1 MRDEEYV
8 FRQDVREKK
17 ITAQSARKRVGKT
30 RKVTLP
36 MDYLTKKELKAMNGD
51 VKTFNLSRPMKW
63 DEFRSM
69 PNDLQAAYIKA
80 LREKFNVTNVALTKM
95 FGVSKQTVLARFEV
109 IGVATR
115 IGAAGK
121 RMNLQEANAWYAWL
135 GGAETPTSEPE
146 TASSTEAVA
155 DPGNIVLDVASAAQ
169 LPNIPVVSAAD
180 TRGDALAPR
189 SGELEFCGYPED
201 IMRAVVA
208 LLGGASVEMRV
219 SWRPTPKEG
228 ARDDG

>member
-36 MDYLTKKELKAMNGD
+36 MDYLTKKELKDMSGD

-80 LREKFNVTNVALTKM
+80 LREKFNVTNVALAKM
-95 FGVSKQTVLARFEV
+95 FGVAKQTILTRFEV
-109 IGVATR
+109 IGVAPRVNVT
-115 IGAAGK
+115 GK
-121 RMNLQEANAWYAWL
+121 RMSIQEANAWYAWL
-135 GGAETPTSEPE
+135 NGAETPASDPG
-146 TASSTEAVA
+146 TASGTDAAA
-155 DPGNIVLDVASAAQ
+155 DPGNIVLDSASAAQ
-169 LPNIPVVSAAD
+169 LPNIPVSPAPDV
-180 TRGDALAPR
+180 LAPR
-189 SGELEFCGYPED
+189 AGELEFCGYPED

-208 LLGGASVEMRV
+208 LLGGAAVEMRV
-219 SWRPTPKEG
+219 SWRPVPAEG

>member
-80 LREKFNVTNVALTKM
+80 LREKFNVTNVALAKM

-146 TASSTEAVA
+146 TDSSTEAVA
-155 DPGNIVLDVASAAQ
+155 DPGNIVLDAASAAQ
-169 LPNIPVVSAAD
+169 LPNIPVAPAPDV
-180 TRGDALAPR
+180 LAPR
-189 SGELEFCGYPED
+189 AGELEFCGYPED

-208 LLGGASVEMRV
+208 LLGGAPVKMRV
-219 SWRPTPKEG
+219 SWRPVPKEG
-228 ARDDG
+228 ARDDGGI

>member
-51 VKTFNLSRPMKW
+51 VKTFNLNKPMSW
-63 DEFRSM
+63 EEFKAM

-121 RMNLQEANAWYAWL
+121 RMNLQEANTWYAWL
-135 GGAETPTSEPE
+135 NSAEMPASEPE

-155 DPGNIVLDVASAAQ
+155 DPGNIVLDAASAAQ
-169 LPNIPVVSAAD
+169 LPCIPVAPAPDV
-180 TRGDALAPR
+180 LAPR
-189 SGELEFCGYPED
+189 SGVLEFCGYPED

-208 LLGGASVEMRV
+208 LLGGGVDQNARV
-219 SWRPTPKEG
+219 VATYAQGRS
-228 ARDDG
+228 A

>member
-8 FRQDVREKK
+8 FRQDAREKK

-63 DEFRSM
+63 GEFRSM

-80 LREKFNVTNVALTKM
+80 LREKFNVTNTALAKM
-95 FGVSKQTVLARFEV
+95 FGVAKQTVLARFEV

-121 RMNLQEANAWYAWL
+121 RMSLQEANTWYAWL
-135 GGAETPTSEPE
+135 NGAEMPASEPE
-146 TASSTEAVA
+146 TAAPIA
-155 DPGNIVLDVASAAQ
+155 DPGNIVLDAASAAQ
-169 LPNIPVVSAAD
+169 LPNIPVTPAP
-180 TRGDALAPR
+180 DALSPR
-189 SGELEFCGYPED
+189 AGELEFCGYPED

-208 LLGGASVEMRV
+208 LLGGAAVEMRV
-219 SWRPTPKEG
+219 SWRPVSAEG
-228 ARDDG
+228 VRDDGGI

>member
-1 MRDEEYV
+1 
-8 FRQDVREKK
+8 
-17 ITAQSARKRVGKT
+17 
-30 RKVTLP
+30 
-36 MDYLTKKELKAMNGD
+36 MNGD

-155 DPGNIVLDVASAAQ
+155 DPGNIVLDAASAAQ
-169 LPNIPVVSAAD
+169 LPCIPVAPAPDV
-180 TRGDALAPR
+180 LAPR
-189 SGELEFCGYPED
+189 SGVLEFCGYPED

-208 LLGGASVEMRV
+208 LLGGASIKMRV
-219 SWRPTPKEG
+219 SWRPMPKEG
-228 ARDDG
+228 ARDDGGI

>member
-36 MDYLTKKELKAMNGD
+36 MDYLTKKELKATNGD

-80 LREKFNVTNVALTKM
+80 LREKFNVTNVALAKM

-155 DPGNIVLDVASAAQ
+155 DPGNIVLDDASAAQ
-169 LPNIPVVSAAD
+169 LPNIPVAPAPDV
-180 TRGDALAPR
+180 LAPR
-189 SGELEFCGYPED
+189 SGVLEFCGYPED

-219 SWRPTPKEG
+219 SWRPMPKEG
-228 ARDDG
+228 ARDDGGI

>member
-36 MDYLTKKELKAMNGD
+36 MDYLTKKELKDMNGD

-80 LREKFNVTNVALTKM
+80 LREKFNVTNVALAKM

-155 DPGNIVLDVASAAQ
+155 DPGNIVLDAASAAQ
-169 LPNIPVVSAAD
+169 LPCIPVAPAPDV
-180 TRGDALAPR
+180 LAPR
-189 SGELEFCGYPED
+189 SGILEFCGYPED

-208 LLGGASVEMRV
+208 LLGGASVKMRV
-219 SWRPTPKEG
+219 SWRPMPKEG